1 MEKQQTSL
9 DLIKN
14 TDRRQ
19 KHTHTNKGRRKK
31 QVNAKPS

>member
-14 TDRRQ
+14 TDKAAKTR
-19 KHTHTNKGRRKK
+19 THTQIKAEGKNK
-31 QVNAKPS
+31 